1 MYDNLLGS
9 GRLGPPR
16 RPDSQATSGLQQD
29 QEQQKISQQFSQ
41 LGQQQQA
48 QTVQQQPFQ
57 VDLSTLFTDAPA
69 TDIDWNLLPF
79 VDMSAFMD
87 LGLDMPDGTGNN
99 DLWWEH

>member
-1 MYDNLLGS
+1 M
-9 GRLGPPR
+9 
-16 RPDSQATSGLQQD
+16 
-29 QEQQKISQQFSQ
+29 
-41 LGQQQQA
+41 
-48 QTVQQQPFQ
+48 QQQPFQ

-99 DLWWEH
+99 DLWWDH